1 MDYLNLGP
9 QLQQPKH
16 GENIP
21 IILWVI
27 LGIAL
32 FILCYLSYLYI
43 ANRIILYM
51 EKEHKN
57 MNSLTTNL
65 INVDNKPEYDI

>member
-1 MDYLNLGP
+1 MDYVNLGP
-9 QLQQPKH
+9 QIQQSKQA
-16 GENIP
+16 ENIP

-32 FILCYLSYLYI
+32 FILCYLCYLYI

-51 EKEHKN
+51 ENKHKIN
-57 MNSLTTNL
+57 NSLTTNL
-65 INVDNKPEYDI
+65 ITIDNSHQDYV